1 MIVSDI
7 IYNPFETKNFYVR
20 QKSKVQSFK
29 NGIDMFV
36 YQGALAFEM
45 WTGRTPNIERMKQLV
60 IEKLGG

>member
-7 IYNPFETKNFYVR
+7 IYNPFETKILCEA
-20 QKSKVQSFK
+20 KSAIIQ